1 MIIGT
6 AGHIDHGKTAL
17 VQALTGVDTDRLKE
31 EKARGITIELGY
43 AYQPLPNGEVLGFI
57 DVPGHERLVHTMLAG
72 AAGIDFLL
80 LVVAA
85 DDGLMPQT
93 HEHLRIAE
101 LLGLARGAVALT
113 KIDRVDADQIAAV
126 SADIAALL
134 ATGPLAGLP
143 VFPVSALD
151 GTGIEPLRRHLHAVG
166 TAFPPRATL
175 GRFRLAV
182 DRCFTLHGAGTLV
195 TGTVF
200 AGEVRVGDE
209 VCLLPGGRRV
219 RVRGLHAQNRPAELG
234 RAGQRCALNL
244 AGIDKD
250 AIARGDWILDPA
262 LALPVERFDACLHL
276 SPQAPRPLRQWT
288 PVHLHLGAAHR
299 MAHLVRLDGDQLA
312 PGERG
317 WVQLVPER
325 PLGALYGDRFILRDA
340 EARQTLGGG
349 RVLDIRAPARRRRTP
364 ERLAEL
370 AALACA
376 EPAERLAR
384 LLEHAEFGIDPDELE
399 RAWNQPDL
407 CAHLPA
413 DCRLI
418 RSGGETRVL
427 TLAAWEALER
437 RLLDGLAEHHVQSP
451 DELGPDAARARRRWL
466 PRLPAP
472 VFETLVAGLIE
483 RGALQRTGA
492 WLHRPEHD
500 LRLTPA
506 EQAVAERILTLLR
519 ASPLEPPWVR
529 DIARTLGREES
540 EVRRLL
546 RRLGGQGQVFQVVR
560 DLFFLPETLDRFVE
574 VVRDLERE
582 QGGARAAD
590 FRDRTGLG
598 RKRAIQIL
606 EYFDRL
612 GFTRRF
618 KDVHRVR
625 PDSPLAAPGVKIAH

>member
-31 EKARGITIELGY
+31 EKARGISIELGY

-101 LLGLARGAVALT
+101 LLGLTRGAVALT
-113 KIDRVDADQIAAV
+113 KIDRVDADRVAAV

-143 VFPVSALD
+143 IFPVSALD
-151 GTGIEPLRRHLHAVG
+151 GTGIEPLRRHLHAVK
-166 TAFPPRATL
+166 TAFPPRATQ

-182 DRCFTLHGAGTLV
+182 DRCFTLHGTGTLV

-209 VCLLPGGRRV
+209 LCLLPGGQRV

-244 AGIDKD
+244 VGIDKA
-250 AIARGDWILDPA
+250 AIARGDWIVDPA
-262 LALPVERFDACLHL
+262 LALPVERFDACLTL

-299 MAHLVRLDGDQLA
+299 LAHLVRLDGDQLA

-349 RVLDIRAPARRRRTP
+349 QVLDIQAPARRRRTP

-370 AALACA
+370 AALGGP
-376 EPAERLAR
+376 EPGERLAC
-384 LLEHAEFGIDPDELE
+384 LLEHAEFGIDLGELE
-399 RAWNQPDL
+399 RAWNQPNL
-407 CAHLPA
+407 HAHRPA

-418 RSGGETRVL
+418 QSGGQTRVL

-451 DELGPDAARARRRWL
+451 DELGPDAACARRRWL
-466 PRLPAP
+466 PRLALP
-472 VFETLVAGLIE
+472 VFESLVAELIE
-483 RGALQRTGA
+483 RGALKRTGA

-506 EQAVAERILTLLR
+506 EQASADRILSLLH

-529 DIARTLGREES
+529 DLARTLEQEES

-546 RRLGGQGQVFQVVR
+546 RRLGAQGRVFQVVR
-560 DLFFLPETLDRFVE
+560 DLCFLPETLARFIE

-582 QGGARAAD
+582 QGGTRAAD

-612 GFTRRF
+612 GFTRRLQ
-618 KDVHRVR
+618 DVHRVR
-625 PDSPLAAPGVKIAH
+625 PDSPLAAPGVKIAP

>member
-31 EKARGITIELGY
+31 EKSRGITIELGY

-101 LLGLARGAVALT
+101 LLGLARGAVALN
-113 KIDRVDADQIAAV
+113 KIDRVDADRVAAV

-250 AIARGDWILDPA
+250 AIARGDWIVDPV
-262 LALPVERFDACLHL
+262 LALPVERFDACLTL

-288 PVHLHLGAAHR
+288 PVHLHLGAANR
-299 MAHLVRLDGDQLA
+299 MAHLVQLDGDQLA

-370 AALACA
+370 GALVCP

-384 LLEHAEFGIDPDELE
+384 LLEHAEFGIDLDELE

-418 RSGGETRVL
+418 RSGGQTRAL
-427 TLAAWEALER
+427 TLAAWETLER

-466 PRLPAP
+466 PRLPPP

-483 RGALQRTGA
+483 RGALKRTGA

-506 EQAVAERILTLLR
+506 EQAVAERILSLLH

-529 DIARTLGREES
+529 DIARTLEREES

-560 DLFFLPETLDRFVE
+560 DLFFLPETLDRFIE
-574 VVRDLERE
+574 VVRDLDRE

-606 EYFDRL
+606 EHFDRL
-612 GFTRRF
+612 GFTRRL

-625 PDSPLAAPGVKIAH
+625 PDSPLAAPGVKIAP